1 MSETDKKDD
10 VTNAEENGVVVT
22 GGIYDAICSTDRGYT
37 KSGGA
42 CRPLTQT
49 ECVSGYYC
57 HMANHITNE
66 THRWRKRP
74 GPIRWQETYHIT
86 NETYRM
92 AKETYHMAKEIYHM
106 AKET

>member
-1 MSETDKKDD
+1 MRDLAGNRS
-10 VTNAEENGVVVT
+10 
-22 GGIYDAICSTDRGYT
+22 RL
-37 KSGGA
+37 
-42 CRPLTQT
+42 RMPRTQT

-57 HMANHITNE
+57 HLANHITNE

-92 AKETYHMAKEIYHM
+92 AKETYHMAKETYHM
-106 AKET
+106 AKETYHMAKET